1 MRRRNERKAERGSE
15 ILESGNSPS
24 DSDIDSSAFD
34 ADREAG
40 DAVETAYDAG
50 REAGDAVVSAV
61 EADPKRRAMYR
72 ITVAVPGSA
81 EPELLSVHE
90 DTLIEWRLLKGRT
103 LTAEEWAAL
112 RKTED
117 VEQAYR
123 ASLNLLDRKAR
134 TKKELETALKRK
146 GHSPEAIAAC
156 LDRLTSHRL
165 VDDSAYAKRYAEQKV
180 ANQRKGSR
188 LVRQE
193 LLQRGVKKNDVEQAI
208 SSLDAKAERRSA
220 LELARK
226 RWPSMKGDTRRERE
240 YKLMAVLQRRGYPPG
255 VALEAVKKAADEAGD
270 PRGSE
275 ESDWDGIDEAM
286 DTGLYGAYEE

>member
-1 MRRRNERKAERGSE
+1 MRRRDEEQKKEWDGAAT
-15 ILESGNSPS
+15 ESGDGRS
-24 DSDIDSSAFD
+24 DLDSAAS
-34 ADREAG
+34 EAG
-40 DAVETAYDAG
+40 LQAVGAVVAAS
-50 REAGDAVVSAV
+50 EAGLQADGAVVTAV

-72 ITVAVPGSA
+72 ITVAVAGGA

-103 LTAEEWAAL
+103 LTTEEWAAL
-112 RKTED
+112 RKTEE

-123 ASLNLLDRKAR
+123 ASLNMLDRKAR

-165 VDDSAYAKRYAEQKV
+165 VDDTAYAKRYAEQKV

-226 RWPSMKGDTRRERE
+226 RWPSTKGDTRRERE
-240 YKLMAVLQRRGYPPG
+240 YRLMAVLQRRGYPAG

-270 PRGSE
+270 SRGSE
-275 ESDWDGIDEAM
+275 GSDWDGIDEAM
-286 DTGLYGAYEE
+286 DTGMYGAYEE